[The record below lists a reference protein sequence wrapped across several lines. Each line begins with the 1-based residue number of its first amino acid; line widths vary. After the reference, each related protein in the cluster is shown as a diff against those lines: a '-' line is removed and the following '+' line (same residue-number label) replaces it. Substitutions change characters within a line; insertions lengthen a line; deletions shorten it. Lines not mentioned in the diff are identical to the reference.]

1 MVKLWHFCVFFDLQ
15 NVHLT
20 VNLKAA
26 SSRTTGNHGSLPE
39 IKLDIWPDTPKP
51 LSDFPRFFWEK
62 RGLSIKWYYKMVL
75 MILVAYTRSRLFE
88 RDEAAR
94 ERGSSLWIN
103 PANQ

>member
-39 IKLDIWPDTPKP
+39 IKLDIWLDTPKP
-51 LSDFPRFFWEK
+51 LNDFVRFFPNK
-62 RGLSIKWYYKMVL
+62 RGSSIKWYYKMVL
-75 MILVAYTRSRLFE
+75 GPFENPPFRS
-88 RDEAAR
+88 D
-94 ERGSSLWIN
+94 
-103 PANQ
+103 

>member
-39 IKLDIWPDTPKP
+39 IKLDIWLDTPKP
-51 LSDFPRFFWEK
+51 LSDFPRIFGEK
-62 RGLSIKWYYKMVL
+62 SGY
-75 MILVAYTRSRLFE
+75 F
-88 RDEAAR
+88 
-94 ERGSSLWIN
+94 
-103 PANQ
+103 